1 MESNNTNREIPR
13 MYIAQPNHAEPKR
26 SMQTAYRSSNYNKS
40 KQSAK
45 PQSKPKQVRP
55 AKKRQKQE
63 AEAPTP
69 TMEKK
74 KFKDMDVKE
83 KVIYFADMPFHVPKN
98 KCQIVTERRKYTGLI
113 EDFQNDMVVLKV
125 VNKSQPVSIPLEQI
139 QEINLAGF

>member
-1 MESNNTNREIPR
+1 MESNNSNREIPR
-13 MYIAQPNHAEPKR
+13 MYIAQPNHAEPRR
-26 SMQTAYRSSNYNKS
+26 SMQSAYHSTNYNK
-40 KQSAK
+40 
-45 PQSKPKQVRP
+45 PKQPSKKQPKQIKP

-63 AEAPTP
+63 VETPAP

-113 EDFQNDMVVLKV
+113 EGFQNDMVVLKV
-125 VNKSQPVSIPLEQI
+125 VNKSQPVSVPLEQI
-139 QEINLAGF
+139 QEINLVGF